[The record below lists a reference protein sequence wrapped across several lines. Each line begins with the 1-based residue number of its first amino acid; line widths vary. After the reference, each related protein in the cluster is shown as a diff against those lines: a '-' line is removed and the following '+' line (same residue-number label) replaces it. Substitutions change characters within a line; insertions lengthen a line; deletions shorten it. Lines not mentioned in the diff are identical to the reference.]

1 MATSYTKLSNVIG
14 APFSEAVLKQL
25 YIRAAHN
32 STINR
37 SNEEVLF
44 LANKTGW
51 ARLVSSVNITLS
63 SDQLKNYYTT
73 LGMVGDAALNKNED
87 TLAKNWI
94 LEAGTAIQGSGDG
107 ITLRQGIGPDGAY
120 GLGGTEELGYRPMP
134 GLTSVQIETTGRLG
148 SLRQA
153 TISFKVWNM
162 NQLNVIE
169 ALYFRLG
176 YSMLLEWGHT
186 QYYQNQTNTLKTD
199 GIYGIDDPFAANLRK
214 EGVQQ
219 AIARKAISTSGN
231 YDGMLG
237 IVSNFTWA
245 FNQEGGYDC
254 TVRLIGLGAIMDS
267 TRINQTYKLPD
278 GAIEEFKKNQSAI
291 QLAVEAAEIKRQ
303 REEDDKRQKEL
314 EASQGT
320 TNLPA
325 LPNSPQ
331 ELYELAKTYD
341 NYPKENTFQ
350 DFQNAYGNYAFTNI
364 ENTPYPLV
372 KVDYYIPFNKSTKPQ
387 FKGALMIKYGG
398 LWINH
403 SEFIKIPLTGANINF
418 DVLLF
423 ARFSEQVDI
432 VIDGK
437 DKKGSDIVSEAETS
451 IGKVFDYITADY
463 KPRDE
468 VPLAAKAYA
477 VVGGLLGRRDLAA
490 VVTSDP
496 GTVGVPIDRPMS
508 PTTREIEYLI
518 EQVKAEP
525 SVTTSQKWVSKRVYR
540 YEKNNVGN
548 NVREEGRMETITN
561 RKEDKKGIDMYV
573 RLQITAGED
582 PAYVPTRR
590 QLIKALDSWMLQS
603 NHTLSGTTISQPGPN
618 DVEVSGQFKTPI
630 ENVKYSGGDADLA
643 IARNQNPSL
652 LKTVNVTWKI
662 TTNNT
667 GFILG
672 LGTPDP
678 NNLTTAQAT
687 SEPNSGDENGTDN
700 QAAPNPVESAVTYQ
714 SALHTMLVVVQTQ
727 GQAEALNISQT
738 TGVLEVDIQK
748 TTESFYNDGSLNGIF
763 GAKPAVADNSNG
775 VPFNLLQYGLKGYN
789 SNLMYDS
796 KLFDIIP
803 DVNFKDLCKA
813 YVIKYTQGGAEG
825 TQDMIHSP
833 VYIRFGYLL
842 AFLNNMCLIYDSTEK
857 KGSAGSTANNEKHPY
872 IYIDFNPE
880 TNFCLT
886 SPQQFSVDPFTCL
899 IPLNASQEEYLS
911 VYPPNIKFSSDNP
924 ALNPAKQNIVSN
936 ALQKSGLQF
945 KANQEAYQ
953 GKTMNILLN
962 IDYLLRIVNEYASSD
977 AQHGVYLQ
985 PFLERILT
993 DVNKSLGNM
1002 NSFRVAYRDDS
1013 NTVQIQDDQWVP
1025 SLVLPTGTESSMM
1038 SRATYLS
1045 TLKSTPTKSGLLP
1058 IFGPAPGLVPVA
1070 GAQSLARQF
1079 QLKTTMSTKLA
1090 SMIAIS
1096 AQAQTGSVNAT
1107 DHSSLSYLN
1116 LNKQDRYKK
1125 HIQDQSSPESS
1136 GKNVNT
1142 ISKIDGASNDQKVA
1156 EMFNEHIKS
1165 IYFSLQLSADKIDLA
1180 KNYYVERISKTKSND
1195 PVTSAAPFIPADLE
1209 MTIDGISGIIMG
1221 NAFTVP
1227 EDRLPLSLRGENGF
1241 TKVAF
1246 IVTGLTHTI
1255 ESNEWLTR
1263 IKGQM
1268 IKLREDDLQKVR
1280 AVTTLITEV
1289 QDTFVGAFTA
1299 GSELV
1304 NTTFVASNAAAKAAA
1319 ETYLG
1324 RSMTDKEF
1332 TDLISATFAEASAFQ
1347 KERAYVAG
1355 VILNRARTNKQT
1367 IEQVLTRKN
1376 QFQSVTGTANNG
1388 HQPSPQFR
1396 NGPNQSSADSIYGAI
1411 VNILSEVPKTYL
1423 YFTAANLK
1431 AYGPG
1436 TNPGYITELA
1446 KRGGIVIG
1454 QTIFSA

>member
-1 MATSYTKLSNVIG
+1 MGTSYTKLSNVIG

-51 ARLVSSVNITLS
+51 ARLVSSVDITLS
-63 SDQLKNYYTT
+63 SDQLKNYYTA
-73 LGMVGDAALNKNED
+73 LNIVGDAALNKNQD
-87 TLAKNWI
+87 ALAKNWI
-94 LEAGTAIQGSGDG
+94 LEAGTSKAVGNG
-107 ITLRQGIGPDGAY
+107 IDLRAGIGPDGAY
-120 GLGGTEELGYRPMP
+120 GLGGTEEMGYRPMP

-153 TISFKVWNM
+153 TINFKVWNM

-186 QYYQNQTNTLKTD
+186 QYFQNKTNTLKTD

-254 TVRLIGLGAIMDS
+254 TVRLVGLGAIMDS
-267 TRINQTYKLPD
+267 TRVNQTYKLPD
-278 GAIEEFKKNQSAI
+278 GAIEEFRKNQSAI
-291 QLAVEAAEIKRQ
+291 QLATEAAERKKQ
-303 REEDDKRQKEL
+303 REEEDKRKKEL
-314 EASQGT
+314 EALRPGAII
-320 TNLPA
+320 PDG
-325 LPNSPQ
+325 LPNSPR
-331 ELYELAKTYD
+331 ELYELAKKYD
-341 NYPKENTFQ
+341 SYPPNNTFT
-350 DFQNAYGNYAFTNI
+350 DFQFAYGNLAFVDI
-364 ENTPYPLV
+364 NTTYPLV
-372 KVDYYIPFNKSTKPQ
+372 KIDYYVPFNKNPILQ
-387 FKGALMIKYGG
+387 FKAAAMDKFGG

-403 SEFIKIPLTGANINF
+403 PWTRIPLIGANVNF
-418 DVLLF
+418 DVALF
-423 ARFSEQVDI
+423 NKFSEQIDVF
-432 VIDGK
+432 IDGK
-437 DKKGSDIVSEAETS
+437 EEKGSNIISTATTPIS
-451 IGKVFDYITADY
+451 RVFDHKTKRYYPSRTPTTTAAALSGVDIANSS
-463 KPRDE
+463 PNVVD
-468 VPLAAKAYA
+468 VPL
-477 VVGGLLGRRDLAA
+477 
-490 VVTSDP
+490 TS
-496 GTVGVPIDRPMS
+496 PILPA
-508 PTTREIEYLI
+508 TQEIEYLAKKV
-518 EQVKAEP
+518 QAEP
-525 SVTTSQKWVSKRVYR
+525 RTVTIDRR
-540 YEKNNVGN
+540 ING
-548 NVREEGRMETITN
+548 REFKEDTN
-561 RKEDKKGIDMYV
+561 RPIPVEVDMYV
-573 RLQITAGED
+573 KLQVTAGAD
-582 PAYVPTRR
+582 QAYVPTRQ
-590 QLIKALDSWMLQS
+590 QLITALEDWIAQS
-603 NHTLSGTTISQPGPN
+603 NHTLSGTTIRQKAAESGASLVQASITN
-618 DVEVSGQFKTPI
+618 YKQVIISGQFVTPVP
-630 ENVKYSGGDADLA
+630 NVKYSGPETSLA
-643 IARNQNPSL
+643 VAKQLNPSL
-652 LKTVNVTWKI
+652 VKTINVTWKI

-667 GFILG
+667 GFITG
-672 LGTPDP
+672 VGTPDP
-678 NNLTTAQAT
+678 NPTATAQAAGG
-687 SEPNSGDENGTDN
+687 SNSGDDNGTAN
-700 QAAPNPVESAVTYQ
+700 KAGTNPVESTIGYE
-714 SALHTMLVVVQTQ
+714 SALHTMLVIVQTQ
-727 GQAEALNISQT
+727 CQAAALNISQQ
-738 TGVLEVDIQK
+738 TGVLEVDIK
-748 TTESFYNDGSLNGIF
+748 NSTNRFYNDGSLNGIF
-763 GAKPAVADNSNG
+763 NTKPTVPENSNG
-775 VPFNLLQYGLKGYN
+775 VPFDLLQYGLKGYN
-789 SNLMYDS
+789 SSLMYDS

-803 DVNFKDLCKA
+803 DVNFNELCKA

-825 TQDMIHSP
+825 TADMIHSP

-857 KGSAGSTANNEKHPY
+857 KGSAGSTTNNEKHPY

-899 IPLNASQEEYLS
+899 IPLNATKDQYLS
-911 VYPPNIKFSSDNP
+911 VYPPNIASKLSPPFDP
-924 ALNPAKQNIVSN
+924 ETENIVSN
-936 ALQKSGLQF
+936 VLQSKGLQF
-945 KANQEAYQ
+945 KANDQAYQ

-962 IDYLLRIVNEYASSD
+962 VDYLLKIVDEYASSD

-985 PFLERILT
+985 SFLERILT

-1002 NSFRVAYRDDS
+1002 NTFRVAYRDDS

-1025 SLVLPTGTESSMM
+1025 SLVLASGAESSMM
-1038 SRATYLS
+1038 SRSTYLS
-1045 TLKSTPTKSGLLP
+1045 KLKTDPQQSGQLP
-1058 IFGPAPGLVPVA
+1058 IFGPAPGQLPVA

-1096 AQAQTGSVNAT
+1096 AQAETGSVNAT

-1125 HIQDQSSPESS
+1125 HIQDQSTPDTS
-1136 GKNVNT
+1136 GANVNLK
-1142 ISKIDGASNDQKVA
+1142 SNIDGASNDQKVA
-1156 EMFNEHIKS
+1156 DMFNEHIKS
-1165 IYFSLQLSADKIDLA
+1165 IYYTLQVSADKVDLA
-1180 KNYYVERISKTKSND
+1180 KNYYIERMSKTKSSD
-1195 PVTSAAPFIPADLE
+1195 PITSAAPFIPADLE

-1221 NAFTVP
+1221 NAFTIP

-1255 ESNEWLTR
+1255 ERNEWLTR

-1268 IKLREDDLQKVR
+1268 IKLREDAKVPT
-1280 AVTTLITEV
+1280 ATTLITQV
-1289 QDTFVGAFTA
+1289 QNTFVGALSA

-1304 NTTFVASNAAAKAAA
+1304 NTTFVASNVAAKAAA

-1332 TDLISATFAEASAFQ
+1332 TDLIRATFAEASAFQ

-1355 VILNRARTNKQT
+1355 VILNRARKNKQT
-1367 IEQVLTRKN
+1367 IEQVLTAKN

-1388 HQPSPQFR
+1388 RQPSPQFR
-1396 NGPNQSSADSIYGAI
+1396 NGPDPSSASSIYGAI